1 MKNKYSV
8 RVQNQH
14 VFINKIDIFSFSIFS
29 YFLVPFNFIDD
40 EERNANVDKKNWKLV
55 IFRTRIIH
63 KLTASCLQLSFHLT
77 FKFLFLQTDR
87 QFFLFLLLYL
97 KCKTTIQS
105 GHSYAD
111 FSILKSEDLT
121 TKSCCVSLSIWTF

>member
-1 MKNKYSV
+1 MTNKYSV
-8 RVQNQH
+8 RVQNQQ
-14 VFINKIDIFSFSIFS
+14 VFINKIDIFSFSIFLI
-29 YFLVPFNFIDD
+29 LVPFHFIDA

-63 KLTASCLQLSFHLT
+63 KLTASCLQLSFRLT

-121 TKSCCVSLSIWTF
+121 NKSCCVSLSIWTF